1 MGPAG
6 AARLAH
12 HLHRGELDGAGA
24 PYVEHLERV
33 AALVAS
39 AGGGPRERMAAWLH
53 GVARTGMRPRD
64 LAALRVPHSVV
75 QIVAAL
81 TPATPWESAA
91 GRAERI
97 RARPGAEL
105 IMRAVL
111 ADRYRPGAPA
121 DVDTV
126 HADRDRELAAH
137 LGHPLPAPLAE
148 PAGRD
153 TADALLSRLDPHD
166 RRRWQAVRG
175 LRAACEPRA
184 LRPLIDAY
192 RAAKAGDR
200 RWAPGEQ
207 HLAGAIF
214 WIITHPERPEDP
226 RRVRL
231 LVSLADDGDAW
242 LRAAGVRGLA
252 GLGDAH
258 QPLVVRALSDPS
270 PAVAAAAVGALEP
283 GRAGSVTE
291 ELSAIARRPG
301 REWRWARR
309 AAAHALAG
317 AGDPLAHEVLLDV
330 LAADGMALGVR
341 FVADLAENLD
351 GAWAVPRLTGLL
363 RRDHGHEGVAFML
376 GEMRAREAVGDLCAV
391 VADGRNVLNGIVALA
406 KIGDPAALPTLI
418 EAACHPDA
426 PVRAAALTALTGFD
440 TPQVVAEVAL
450 AATDDFDPGVRNRAV
465 RLLAARGGREA
476 TSRLLMFRDGPLA
489 PVVLRGLARIADE
502 RALPLLR
509 EVFLATADRRVRALA
524 GRAIARSANGDPGL
538 HAGDWMTLPQLRA
551 AVWIHGETGSARS
564 VRRLAMLLTHR
575 DELVRAR
582 AATALGKIGDPA
594 AADALKDAVT
604 DLSPRVRASAAT
616 ALGAVGVK
624 KARTWLEPL
633 RSDPRPDVRMAATA
647 ALRRLKRGS

>member
-6 AARLAH
+6 AARLAR
-12 HLHRGELDGAGA
+12 HLHRGELDDAGA

-64 LAALRVPHSVV
+64 LAALRVPHSVIE
-75 QIVAAL
+75 IVAAL

-111 ADRYRPGAPA
+111 ADRYRPGATA
-121 DVDTV
+121 DVGTV
-126 HADRDRELAAH
+126 RTDRDRELAAH
-137 LGHPLPAPLAE
+137 LGQPLAE

-166 RRRWQAVRG
+166 RRRWQAVRE

-192 RAAKAGDR
+192 RAARAGDR

-214 WIITHPERPEDP
+214 WIITHPEKPEDP

-231 LVSLADDGDAW
+231 LVNLADDGDAW
-242 LRAAGVRGLA
+242 LRAAGIRGLA

-258 QPLVVRALSDPS
+258 QPLVVRALYDPS

-283 GRAGSVTE
+283 GRAGSVTG

-301 REWRWARR
+301 REWRWARH
-309 AAAHALAG
+309 AAAHALAR
-317 AGDPLAHEVLLDV
+317 AGDPRAREVLLDV
-330 LAADGMALGVR
+330 LAGDGMALGVR

-351 GAWAVPRLTGLL
+351 DAWAVPRLTDLL
-363 RRDHGHEGVAFML
+363 RRDPGREGVAFVL
-376 GEMRAREAVGDLCAV
+376 GELRAREAVGDLCAV
-391 VADGRNVLNGIVALA
+391 VAAGRNVLNGIIALA
-406 KIGDPAALPTLI
+406 KIGDPGAVPTLI
-418 EAACHPDA
+418 RAARHPDA
-426 PVRAAALTALTGFD
+426 PVRAAALAALTGFD
-440 TPQVVAEVAL
+440 TPQVAEVAL
-450 AATDDFDPGVRNRAV
+450 AATDDFDPGVRDRAV

-489 PVVLRGLARIADE
+489 PVVLHGLARIADE

-509 EVFLATADRRVRALA
+509 EVFLTTADRRVRALA
-524 GRAIARSANGDPGL
+524 GRAIARSANGDPWL

-551 AVWIHGETGSARS
+551 AVWIHGETGSARG
-564 VRRLAMLLTHR
+564 VPRLAMLLTHR